1 MKTYSVADVVEMS
14 GLSEWTLKELVRT
27 RRVSCIRV
35 GMSEGNH
42 RPIRF
47 TDEQVA
53 EVFAALTVA
62 ADTQATPEPRR
73 RKRRAS

>member
-1 MKTYSVADVVEMS
+1 MRTFSVAEVAEMT
-14 GLSEWTLKELVRT
+14 GLTEWTLKQLVRD
-27 RRVSCIRV
+27 RRVSCIRA
-35 GMSEGNH
+35 GLSDSNR

-47 TDEQVA
+47 TQEQVA

-62 ADTQATPEPRR
+62 AKVDETPEPRR